1 MKIIVQKFGGTSV
14 ATPATREKVVGK
26 VQEAIAQGYS
36 PIVVVSAMGRRGD
49 PFATD
54 TMIDMLKSVNPNP
67 APHELDLLMA
77 CGEIIS
83 STVMAAT
90 LQEKGLKAKAL
101 TGGQAGMI
109 TDDEYGNAKIRT
121 VEPDNLLEL
130 VEQGIIPVVCGF
142 QGVTADHK
150 NVTTLGRG
158 GSDTSAAAFGVAVH
172 ADKVEIYTDVD
183 GVMTADPRIVK
194 DAHIIKQ
201 ISYDEIREMA
211 HQGAKVIHPRAV
223 EIVMRYGVPMVVKS
237 TFSEAPGTLISK
249 EDQPKEMEETD
260 SLEEKHACG
269 VASKNNIA
277 FFSVNLDSSDGA
289 DLFDTLAKNGVSIG
303 TMSLQPHSLMF
314 AVYSAAADDEVLKAE
329 NCQYTKVENCAKVT
343 VVGSHMGGVPGIMAR
358 FINALAKSGIEI
370 LQTTDSD
377 NLISA
382 IVREE
387 QVKEAVNALHAA
399 FQQ

>member
-26 VQEAIAQGYS
+26 VQEAIAQGYA

-90 LQEKGLKAKAL
+90 LQERGLKAKAL

-158 GSDTSAAAFGVAVH
+158 AAIPLPPPSVW
-172 ADKVEIYTDVD
+172 
-183 GVMTADPRIVK
+183 P
-194 DAHIIKQ
+194 
-201 ISYDEIREMA
+201 S
-211 HQGAKVIHPRAV
+211 
-223 EIVMRYGVPMVVKS
+223 MRTKWKS
-237 TFSEAPGTLISK
+237 TPMWT
-249 EDQPKEMEETD
+249 
-260 SLEEKHACG
+260 
-269 VASKNNIA
+269 
-277 FFSVNLDSSDGA
+277 
-289 DLFDTLAKNGVSIG
+289 
-303 TMSLQPHSLMF
+303 
-314 AVYSAAADDEVLKAE
+314 
-329 NCQYTKVENCAKVT
+329 
-343 VVGSHMGGVPGIMAR
+343 GS
-358 FINALAKSGIEI
+358 
-370 LQTTDSD
+370 
-377 NLISA
+377 
-382 IVREE
+382 
-387 QVKEAVNALHAA
+387 
-399 FQQ
+399 